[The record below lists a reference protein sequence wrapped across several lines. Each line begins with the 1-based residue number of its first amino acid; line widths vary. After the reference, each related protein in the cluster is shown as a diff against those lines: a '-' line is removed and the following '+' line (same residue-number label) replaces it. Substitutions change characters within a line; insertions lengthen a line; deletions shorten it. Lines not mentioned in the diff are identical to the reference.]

1 MKVYMHGQL
10 LKEKEERKEGG
21 EIEEKNI
28 RFIN

>member
-21 EIEEKNI
+21 EIEEKI
-28 RFIN
+28 LDL